1 MAWSRGVWFL
11 LGKPF
16 VLQKWHPKFKP
27 IKEEFSS
34 VPIWVKI
41 HDLPLA
47 CWNSEGISRIA
58 SKIGIP
64 VAADKLTEQMTRLTY
79 ARICVLV
86 DNLATYPEEIQVSLD
101 GDVVTL
107 RVQYE
112 WRPKPCDHCKSLMHF
127 SSSCPTFPKV
137 NSEER
142 PKESADVRG
151 RSFSRKPHKRPN
163 SKNRNFSRPPPSN
176 ASQIEQNPIS
186 KNVQPSPVT
195 IISNP
200 LQQNTIINNVLG
212 QVLTYQPHSPTA
224 KNNPPLNVM
233 SAGLVLPLEDA
244 IVSGIPNLNS
254 PHETISSS
262 STSQNFNPPKDII
275 SPNKFDALNSFDE
288 QNQLNEDTQCSV
300 ENLDSTSSG
309 KSKVL
314 EKVISGIIWVAN
326 LPLLQLSAIY
336 ASNNS
341 FDRKKFAFEKSGG
354 TPLNHAALVDFN
366 NMIFRNRL
374 VDLNSVGFK
383 YTWYN
388 QRTINPIHI
397 KLDRVLVN
405 EAWVDTYYDSF
416 CKFHNPSCSDHCP
429 IILNNGMKVQRAKV
443 KWLRHG
449 EDDLKFLFAKIRIR
463 RGGANSVGNLLANPS
478 ASSRV
483 DVINSLIQYYQG
495 LYNPTAPPCHNFSDI
510 PTGSLLPHSLAVGII
525 SPVLDEEV
533 KKIVFSGNSNSAPG
547 PDGFNFFF
555 YKSTWHIIGSWVCK
569 AVSSFFN
576 KCYMPN
582 GVKATALAII
592 PKHKNAADISD
603 YRPIALC
610 NVLYKIMAKVLAERM
625 KPFMNLIVLD
635 NQAGFVKK
643 RVSTDNILLANDILS
658 YAAKK
663 SACNY
668 FCAKLDIKK
677 AFDSVSRNSCL
688 AGLRQGCPLS
698 PYLFCIV
705 MDAFSNLLEC
715 RGFRGISFDSQS
727 LSHLLYADDV
737 LIFGEATRENCNK
750 LKNILREFADN
761 TGLHVNYDKCAI
773 MFPKNQRNQQ
783 DICQILFINNVVN
796 KIMYLG
802 IPLSFYK
809 LKIEDYLPLMD
820 SVNKKMNGWKANLLS
835 FTGRL
840 QYLKFTIQN
849 TIAYW
854 IRGSILPKT
863 VHKFIK
869 RASSRFLFFGD
880 SLNAKKLH
888 MVYWDKVCRPKNKG
902 GLGIPSIS
910 ALQFAYNCSV
920 ILRMYNV
927 VSPLSKW
934 FLCIYKTPWKPPPA
948 FASNVWKTICKT
960 AMEGKHCFNFSITQ
974 NAPISLKWDH
984 WCHNHTIA
992 EYLGGEY
999 MGYCPDYTIK
1009 SFISGSQW
1017 VFPENISPNLK
1028 TLLAGFNIVEGEIC
1042 LKWNN
1047 SSTYKFKNYIEEY
1060 YSDLQTCTWY
1070 KSVWA
1075 NKNILKHSVYVWMS
1089 LVGGLKTADALI
1101 SRNILVP
1108 AACSLCHDLNETV
1121 SHIFFECD
1129 YAFHVLTGTISGM
1142 KTFLFRPT
1150 ILQVFEWIKGN
1161 FKGKKKVKNF
1171 HFILIGCIIY
1181 HIWKE
1186 RNGRRFGHIFNC
1198 HNSLILKVKRNIS
1211 ERIAKWENSMDYLEI
1226 L

>member
-1 MAWSRGVWFL
+1 MSFPPMAAWNIRGFNHPDKVMSCKRLIKSFNLNLICILETRINTNSL
-11 LGKPF
+11 LDPF
-16 VLQKWHPKFKP
+16 FETSHSLFSNEESCHNFALSASGRIWIKWDSSKLSFKP
-27 IKEEFSS
+27 
-34 VPIWVKI
+34 
-41 HDLPLA
+41 
-47 CWNSEGISRIA
+47 NYIS
-58 SKIGIP
+58 
-64 VAADKLTEQMTRLTY
+64 DQ
-79 ARICVLV
+79 
-86 DNLATYPEEIQVSLD
+86 
-101 GDVVTL
+101 
-107 RVQYE
+107 
-112 WRPKPCDHCKSLMHF
+112 
-127 SSSCPTFPKV
+127 
-137 NSEER
+137 
-142 PKESADVRG
+142 
-151 RSFSRKPHKRPN
+151 
-163 SKNRNFSRPPPSN
+163 
-176 ASQIEQNPIS
+176 
-186 KNVQPSPVT
+186 
-195 IISNP
+195 
-200 LQQNTIINNVLG
+200 
-212 QVLTYQPHSPTA
+212 
-224 KNNPPLNVM
+224 
-233 SAGLVLPLEDA
+233 
-244 IVSGIPNLNS
+244 
-254 PHETISSS
+254 
-262 STSQNFNPPKDII
+262 
-275 SPNKFDALNSFDE
+275 
-288 QNQLNEDTQCSV
+288 
-300 ENLDSTSSG
+300 
-309 KSKVL
+309 
-314 EKVISGIIWVAN
+314 VISGIIWVAN

-341 FDRKKFAFEKSGG
+341 FDRKKLWDSLDQLAPSNDFPWAVMGDFNYCRFAFEKSGG

-429 IILNNGMKVQRAKV
+429 IILNNGMKVQVQHRFLFKNFWTHFDKLWMIILEVFSKPCLGNPISHFTNNLKQIKIGVKKEVWSSSSCISRHLNVLNAKQAEILDKLQGDPNNLEINHNYKVSTLELSRFNNMLASWIIQRAKV

-495 LYNPTAPPCHNFSDI
+495 LYNQTAPPCHNFSDI

-576 KCYMPN
+576 KCYKPN

-677 AFDSVSRNSCL
+677 AFDSVSREFLLSRLHQKGFPPLFVNWIKVCITDVNFSIL
-688 AGLRQGCPLS
+688 LNGALEGYFSSTAGLRQGCPLS

-705 MDAFSNLLEC
+705 MNAFSNLLEC

-783 DICQILFINNVVN
+783 DICQILSINNVVN

-835 FTGRL
+835 FAGRL

-854 IRGSILPKT
+854 IRGSILSKI

-888 MVYWDKVCRPKNKG
+888 MVSWDKVCRPKNKG

-992 EYLGGEY
+992 EYLGGEH

-1042 LKWNN
+1042 LKWKN
-1047 SSTYKFKNYIEEY
+1047 SSTYNFKNYIEEY

-1075 NKNILKHSVYVWMS
+1075 NKNILKHSVYEWMS

-1101 SRNILVP
+1101 SRNILVH

-1129 YAFHVLTGTISGM
+1129 YAFHVLTGTIPGM

-1211 ERIAKWENSMDYLEI
+1211 ERIAKWKNSMDYLEI